1 MSFPCRKTNVGA
13 GRRKLEPEDESW
25 EMTPSSENNK
35 PVRYNR
41 AAKLYE
47 ESFDIADMNG
57 ITKAFQTNGFVKL
70 KALFSQREIDNVR
83 DNVVRYQQDVA
94 PHIDETDRFQPKGPD
109 GPFSILGRMDK
120 YDGFF
125 ESLAC
130 DERFKMLGRA
140 LVTEHATSRHIQFFN
155 VIPGLSPST
164 PPHQDALNFRNQ
176 TGSMINIW
184 VPLSRVDAEN
194 GCLHY
199 IPGSHRFGARFHQA
213 PKTGGPDIVSPYR
226 ALDMLSEVAV
236 HADPGDVLVHH
247 GLMVHS
253 SEANLS
259 DQERWAL
266 GFPYVDRFV
275 PVSKEAWLAAS
286 QRPNDISNSTIF

>member
-1 MSFPCRKTNVGA
+1 MP
-13 GRRKLEPEDESW
+13 
-25 EMTPSSENNK
+25 PSSEDTK

-41 AAKLYE
+41 AAKLFE
-47 ESFDIADMNG
+47 DSFDVADMNG
-57 ITKAFQTNGFVKL
+57 ITEAFQTNGFVKL
-70 KALFSQREIDNVR
+70 KNLFSQPEIENVR
-83 DNVVRYQQDVA
+83 NNVVRYQQDVA
-94 PHIDETDRFQPKGPD
+94 PDIDETDRFQPKGLD

-120 YDGFF
+120 YDEFF
-125 ESLAC
+125 ASLVC
-130 DERFKMLGRA
+130 DDRFQTLGRV
-140 LVTEHATSRHIQFFN
+140 LVSEDATSRHIQFFN
-155 VIPGLSPST
+155 VIPGLSPPT

-199 IPGSHRFGARFHQA
+199 IPGSHRFGARFHQP

-247 GLMVHS
+247 GLTIHS

-259 DQERWAL
+259 NQERWAL
-266 GFPYVDRFV
+266 GFPYVDGFV
-275 PVSKEAWLAAS
+275 PVSKEAWLASS
-286 QRPNDISNSTIF
+286 QRPMDFSNSTIF